1 MTSRHI
7 LLLTLFLSLAM
18 LSLSGCSQDT
28 TPVADAPRAVKLEI
42 VASGANQ
49 DSERFVAQVRQQ
61 QRAELGFEG
70 GGRIADIAVDIGDRV
85 HAGQILAR
93 LDPEPNRLRLQ
104 QAEANVGIASADL
117 QQQQTQLAQQQ
128 AMFDDG
134 ATSAATLT
142 AAKSSFAAAQARVR
156 SAQSELAL
164 ARRAVR
170 QSELRAPFDG
180 NVVARLQQPDALVG
194 AGQAVLQVD
203 GQDHA
208 QVVAT
213 LPAARAATLQPGQE
227 IAAYRST
234 APEHAL
240 PLRLRSVSTRV
251 EEGAT
256 VQALFDSASA
266 VAQLHAGETL
276 LLALPT
282 AGSVQPPS
290 VPLSALI
297 PSMGNQKMMLF
308 VYRQDSRTVRRR
320 QVDTGRIEGE
330 RVQILGGLRTG
341 EYIVATGAAFLHDGQ
356 AVVPFHPAT
365 RLSSSTTP

>member
-1 MTSRHI
+1 MKSRHI
-7 LLLTLFLSLAM
+7 LLITLLLPLVV

-28 TPVADAPRAVKLEI
+28 TPVVDAPRSVKLEI
-42 VASGANQ
+42 VASGVDQ
-49 DSERFVAQVRQQ
+49 GSERFVAQVRQQ

-70 GGRIADIAVDIGDRV
+70 GGRIADIAVDIGDQV
-85 HAGQILAR
+85 HAGQVLAR

-117 QQQQTQLAQQQ
+117 HQQQTQLAQQQ

-180 NVVARLQQPDALVG
+180 SVVSRLQQPDAIVS
-194 AGQAVLQVD
+194 AGQSVLQVD

-208 QVVAT
+208 QVVAA
-213 LPAARAATLQPGQE
+213 LPAARAAMLQPGQA
-227 IAAYRST
+227 ITAYRST
-234 APEHAL
+234 APTQAL

-251 EEGAT
+251 EGGDT

-266 VAQLHAGETL
+266 MMQLHSGEIL
-276 LLALPT
+276 LLALPAT
-282 AGSVQPPS
+282 ASVQPPS

-297 PSMGNQKMMLF
+297 PSMTNQKMTLF
-308 VYRQDSRTVRRR
+308 VYRRDNRTVHRR

-330 RVQILGGLRTG
+330 RVQILAGLRAG
-341 EYIVATGAAFLHDGQ
+341 EYIVATGAAFLNDGQ
-356 AVVPFHPAT
+356 AVLPFHPTT
-365 RLSSSTTP
+365 RLSTSATP